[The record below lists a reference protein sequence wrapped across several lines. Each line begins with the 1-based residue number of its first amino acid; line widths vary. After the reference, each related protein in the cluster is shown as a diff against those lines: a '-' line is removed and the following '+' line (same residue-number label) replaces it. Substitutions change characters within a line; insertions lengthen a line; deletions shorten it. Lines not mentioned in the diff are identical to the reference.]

1 MAETT
6 ERIRAVEGEEG
17 RFYRTALGRLVLVVE
32 QTRQRRVCVKYH
44 GPYGLGERTLWIPA
58 DTPLT
63 PAPEVTSFEADAVP
77 APEFSRVDDTSE
89 W

>member
-1 MAETT
+1 MNQTGP
-6 ERIRAVEGEEG
+6 IRAIDGEEG
-17 RFYRTALGRLVLVVE
+17 RFYRTAMGRLVMVVE
-32 QTRQRRVCVKYH
+32 QARERRVCIKYH

-63 PAPEVTSFEADAVP
+63 PAPEVTSFDDAGEATP
-77 APEFSRVDDTSE
+77 PPFSRPDDTSE